1 MGRYRSG
8 ARHGIGGRPR
18 GEPTKVVRVPVRI
31 AEFTRQLAHGRL
43 RAGDVQAVLDVSGE
57 SSAAVPLYDAT
68 AECGFPSPADDYL
81 DRPLDFNDLLIA
93 NPAATFA
100 VRMAGESMT
109 GAGIFPGAIAAV
121 DRSRTPTSGA
131 RQSVVQ
137 GKRVSVRVNLGGRRT
152 ITQTTTQPNH

>member
-100 VRMAGESMT
+100 VQIGRAPSELQSLMRISY
-109 GAGIFPGAIAAV
+109 AV
-121 DRSRTPTSGA
+121 FCL
-131 RQSVVQ
+131 
-137 GKRVSVRVNLGGRRT
+137 KKK
-152 ITQTTTQPNH
+152 IIK